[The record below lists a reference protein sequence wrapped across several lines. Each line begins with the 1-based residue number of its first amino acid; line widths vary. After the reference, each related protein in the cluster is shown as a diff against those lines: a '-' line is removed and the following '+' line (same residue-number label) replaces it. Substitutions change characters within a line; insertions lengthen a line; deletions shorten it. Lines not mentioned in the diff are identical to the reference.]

1 MNKPAGHHDAEASAA
16 HFDVA
21 AALEQHGRWLRTVL
35 AARGVDRVSLDDA
48 MQNVCTA
55 AVAGASRLKDRQRV
69 GPWLYR
75 ISVVEALQYRRKA
88 GRRRRL
94 HDHYAGSGAV
104 PSEWSDNDPLAWL
117 LAEEAQHLVRQAVW
131 RLPPRDAEILLL
143 KYTEDWSYRQ
153 LADHLG
159 VSTSAVEARLHRARG
174 KLRNELAA
182 LAPETAICSPDC

>member
-1 MNKPAGHHDAEASAA
+1 MNESAGHHDAEASAA

-35 AARGVDRVSLDDA
+35 AARGVDRSSLDDA
-48 MQNVCTA
+48 MQNVCA
-55 AVAGASRLKDRQRV
+55 AAIAGMSRLEDRQRV

-75 ISVVEALQYRRKA
+75 IAVVEALQYRRKA

-94 HDHYAGSGAV
+94 HDRYAGSGAA

-117 LAEEAQHLVRQAVW
+117 LAEEAQRLVWQGVR
-131 RLPPRDAEILLL
+131 RLSPRDAEILLL

-182 LAPETAICSPDC
+182 LAPESAVCSPDC

>member
-1 MNKPAGHHDAEASAA
+1 MNDSAGHHDAEASTAP
-16 HFDVA
+16 FDEAA
-21 AALEQHGRWLRTVL
+21 AALEPHGRWLRTVL
-35 AARGVDRVSLDDA
+35 AARGIDRASLDDA
-48 MQNVCTA
+48 MQNVYA
-55 AVAGASRLKDRQRV
+55 AAIGGMSRLKDRQRV

-75 ISVVEALQYRRKA
+75 IAVVEALQYRRRTGR
-88 GRRRRL
+88 GRRLQDR
-94 HDHYAGSGAV
+94 YAGSGAA

-117 LAEEAQHLVRQAVW
+117 LAEEAQQLVRQAMK

-174 KLRNELAA
+174 RLRNELAA
-182 LAPETAICSPDC
+182 LAPESANCS